1 MQSNKAIK
9 FWADDDKPREKMIHK
24 GPHALSDAEL
34 IGILLATGSREKSA
48 VDLGREIMQLADN
61 KLNKLSR
68 FTISQLQ
75 QIKGIGEAKAV
86 TIVAA
91 MELGRRRQSVSDEEM
106 HKVTSSRSV
115 AEFLIPLMQ
124 DLEVEKFCVVYLNN
138 SNKLIGHEFISHGG
152 QTATVVDIKIILRN
166 AVLRLAKK
174 IIVAHN
180 HPSGSTSPSPQDRTL
195 TEKLKNAAVVMDV
208 ELVDHI
214 IVAGTQ
220 YVSFADEDWL

>member
-24 GPHALSDAEL
+24 GPQALSDAEL
-34 IGILLATGSREKSA
+34 IGILLSTGSREKSA

-61 KLNKLSR
+61 KLNKLSK
-68 FTISQLQ
+68 FTISQIQ

-91 MELGRRRQSVSDEEM
+91 MELGRRRQSASDEEM

-180 HPSGSTSPSPQDRTL
+180 HPSGNTSPSPQDRQL

-214 IVAGTQ
+214 IVAGKQ
-220 YVSFADEDWL
+220 YVSFADEGWL